1 MNQRIPCST
10 APINGELGIQWKKDP
25 NSSWD
30 FGVGR
35 KNEVAKLPKYP
46 TTHGDCKQGIQVTLK
61 LKSGPEVAAAFHG
74 YDKDKGKSKG
84 FYIGSARKLLG
95 NEQTDSYRN
104 FLKTFGVNIG
114 VQVNPIPVKLD
125 FRDGNIVCISN
136 DM

>member
-25 NSSWD
+25 DSPWE

-35 KNEVAKLPKYP
+35 KNEVAKLPGYP
-46 TTHGDCKQGIQVTLK
+46 ITRGDCELGIQVTLK

-74 YDKDKGKSKG
+74 YDKEKG

-114 VQVNPIPVKLD
+114 VDVNKIPVKLD
-125 FRDGNIVCISN
+125 FRDGNIVCIS
-136 DM
+136 